1 MYLYLS
7 IINAAGL
14 LIMFLDKQFAKLH
27 TRRIPEAVLLGTG
40 LSGGSLG
47 IFLGMT
53 LFHHKTRKPKFYISV
68 PLMLAAQCFLLLQ
81 YAG

>member
-27 TRRIPEAVLLGTG
+27 TRRIPEAMLLGTA
-40 LSGGSLG
+40 LSGGGLG
-47 IFLGMT
+47 ILLGMA

-68 PLMLAAQCFLLLQ
+68 PLMLAAQCFLLLR
-81 YAG
+81 YVI

>member
-27 TRRIPEAVLLGTG
+27 TRRIPEAVLLGTA

-68 PLMLAAQCFLLLQ
+68 PLILAAQCFLLLQ

>member
-1 MYLYLS
+1 MYLYLLL
-7 IINAAGL
+7 INAAAC

-27 TRRIPEAVLLGTG
+27 TRRIPEAVLLGTA

-47 IFLGMT
+47 ILLGMT

>member
-27 TRRIPEAVLLGTG
+27 TRRIPEAVLLGTA

-47 IFLGMT
+47 ILLGMT
-53 LFHHKTRKPKFYISV
+53 LFHHKTCKPKFYISV

>member
-27 TRRIPEAVLLGTG
+27 TRRIPEAVLLGTA
-40 LSGGSLG
+40 LSGGSFG
-47 IFLGMT
+47 ILLGMA

-68 PLMLAAQCFLLLQ
+68 PLMLAAQCFLLLR
-81 YAG
+81 YVI

>member
-27 TRRIPEAVLLGTG
+27 TRRIPEAVLLGTA

-47 IFLGMT
+47 ILLGMT
-53 LFHHKTRKPKFYISV
+53 LFHHKMRKPKFYISV

>member
-27 TRRIPEAVLLGTG
+27 TRRIPEAVLLGTA
-40 LSGGSLG
+40 LSGGSIG
-47 IFLGMT
+47 ILLGMA

-68 PLMLAAQCFLLLQ
+68 PLMLAAQCFLLLR
-81 YAG
+81 YVI

>member
-27 TRRIPEAVLLGTG
+27 TRRIPEAVLLGTA

-47 IFLGMT
+47 ILLGMT

>member
-27 TRRIPEAVLLGTG
+27 TRRIPEAVLLGTA
-40 LSGGSLG
+40 LAGGSLG
-47 IFLGMT
+47 TLLGMT

>member
-27 TRRIPEAVLLGTG
+27 TRRIPEAVLLGTA

>member
-27 TRRIPEAVLLGTG
+27 TRRIPEAVLLGTA

-47 IFLGMT
+47 ILLGMT

-68 PLMLAAQCFLLLQ
+68 PLILAAQCFLLLQ

>member
-27 TRRIPEAVLLGTG
+27 TRRIPEAVLLGTA

-81 YAG
+81 YAD

>member
-27 TRRIPEAVLLGTG
+27 TRRIPEAVLLGTA
-40 LSGGSLG
+40 LSGGSVG
-47 IFLGMT
+47 ILLGMA
-53 LFHHKTRKPKFYISV
+53 LFHHKTRKPKFYITA
-68 PLMLAAQCFLLLQ
+68 PLMLAAQLFLLLR
-81 YAG
+81 YLA

>member
-27 TRRIPEAVLLGTG
+27 TRRIPEAVLLGTA

-47 IFLGMT
+47 ILLGMT

-68 PLMLAAQCFLLLQ
+68 PLVLAAQCFLLLQ

>member
-7 IINAAGL
+7 IINAAAL
-14 LIMFLDKQFAKLH
+14 LIMFLDKQFAKQH
-27 TRRIPEAVLLGTG
+27 TRRIPEAVLLGTA

-47 IFLGMT
+47 ILLGMA

-68 PLMLAAQCFLLLQ
+68 PLMLAAQCFLLLR
-81 YAG
+81 YMI

>member
-14 LIMFLDKQFAKLH
+14 MIMFLDKQFAKLH
-27 TRRIPEAVLLGTG
+27 TRRIPEAVLLGTA

>member
-27 TRRIPEAVLLGTG
+27 TRRIPEAVLLGTA

-47 IFLGMT
+47 ILLGMM